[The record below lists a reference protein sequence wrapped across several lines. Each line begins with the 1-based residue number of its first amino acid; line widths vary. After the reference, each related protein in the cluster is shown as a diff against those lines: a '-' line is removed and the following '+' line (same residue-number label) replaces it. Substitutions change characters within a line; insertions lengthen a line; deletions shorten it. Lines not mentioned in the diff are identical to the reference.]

1 MQINNNIQII
11 IKKAFKK
18 RPFTNDTELE
28 KNLEHFFY
36 IGQISNEYEIISLNK
51 IINKCCFLYNNVCN
65 EIFFSLCTELQ
76 EHD

>member
-18 RPFTNDTELE
+18 RPFTNDTESE
-28 KNLEHFFY
+28 KSLEHFN
-36 IGQISNEYEIISLNK
+36 ILDKSNEYEIISLNK
-51 IINKCCFLYNNVCN
+51 IINKCCFLYKNVCN